1 MTKENQPE
9 EFEPAKDL
17 TVTSLDTLKVISDA
31 LRSRLLDLLR
41 AEAQTV
47 KQLAAR
53 LNLPPKKLYY
63 HINLMEQHGLIRVVS
78 TRIVSG
84 IIEKHYRA
92 TAYLFWFD
100 KEVFAS
106 DPTASESALPPGN
119 ALLFDA
125 TKTQLE
131 QSVENRLVDLGEG
144 ASTPRRLLSSWTMA
158 RMAPEQAEIF
168 YARLEA
174 LLDEF
179 EVMAQASENE
189 NAQAYRLFLTL
200 FPVRLHPEALT
211 K

>member
-1 MTKENQPE
+1 M
-9 EFEPAKDL
+9 
-17 TVTSLDTLKVISDA
+17 
-31 LRSRLLDLLR
+31 
-41 AEAQTV
+41 
-47 KQLAAR
+47 
-53 LNLPPKKLYY
+53 
-63 HINLMEQHGLIRVVS
+63 
-78 TRIVSG
+78 
-84 IIEKHYRA
+84 
-92 TAYLFWFD
+92 
-100 KEVFAS
+100 FAS
-106 DPTASESALPPGN
+106 DPTSGESALPPGN

-144 ASTPRRLLSSWTMA
+144 ASTQRRLLSSWTMA
-158 RMAPEQAEIF
+158 RMAPEQAETF